1 LTVAFDRD
9 ATLKKAEKLLRQ
21 GRLEPAI
28 AEYVRVVEEA
38 PGDWSTANTL
48 GELYARAG
56 KPDQAV
62 EQYTRIAQHFIDE
75 GFYPKAAAIFKKI
88 LKLKPQDEAT
98 QIQLADISARQG
110 LLADAK
116 SHLNAV
122 AARRRAKGDR
132 RGAAEIIVRLGTIDP
147 ADFEARL
154 QAARTLEDLG
164 EEEEAG
170 QRFKALHADLLEK
183 GRIPEALEALKEFV
197 RMNPLENE
205 SRATLAKAALDM
217 GDFVGA
223 REFLDEDSAGKDPGL
238 LLSLLE
244 IEMRSGQ
251 VEPARKVIATLMSVD
266 RSQRGPVLQLGWS
279 LADSR
284 PELTFASVDAVVD
297 SAIAAADYQ
306 EAAAI
311 LQDFTTRVPNQIPA
325 LLKLVEVCVDGGL
338 ETAMYEAQEQLTDA
352 YLAANQAAEARVIAE
367 DLVAREPWEAEHID
381 RFRKALIMLRV
392 SDPDTLIAERLSGQA
407 PFMAHDP
414 FFDEPDPAPASA
426 EAATGEA
433 AADETAVPEVT
444 PPSDAVP
451 ELVTNTVPD
460 SGPSAYTT
468 HVEAPAAPAPVE
480 EAEPEA
486 PPIPIIPAP
495 LRAPQ
500 PRGGDE
506 IDLTGALG
514 GRDEPSQ
521 AAAPRGRELDAALE
535 DQRNEAKADRDFSA
549 QHMTLA
555 RTYLEI
561 GMVDEAISSLHT
573 AARSSQHRFE
583 AAATLGRLYDRRGDQ
598 QQAIEWLERAAE
610 TPAPTPDEGRTLL
623 YDLGVLL
630 EFAGETSR
638 ALAVFLE
645 IQSEA
650 GDYRDVPARID
661 RLARVQAG
669 G

>member
-1 LTVAFDRD
+1 MAFDRD

-56 KPDQAV
+56 KPDQAI
-62 EQYTRIAQHFIDE
+62 EQYTRIGQHFIDE
-75 GFYPKAAAIFKKI
+75 GFYPKAAAIYKKI

-98 QIQLADISARQG
+98 QIQLADVSARQG

-154 QAARTLEDLG
+154 QAARTLEEMG

-183 GRIPEALEALKEFV
+183 GRIPEAVEALKEFV
-197 RMNPLENE
+197 RINPLERE
-205 SRATLAKAALDM
+205 SRATLAKAALES
-217 GDFVGA
+217 GDLEGA
-223 REFLDEDSAGKDPGL
+223 REFLDEDSAGKDPAL

-244 IEMRSGQ
+244 IELRSGQ
-251 VEPARKVIATLMSVD
+251 VGPARNVITKLMAVD
-266 RSQRGPVLQLGWS
+266 RSQRGPVLQLGWALS
-279 LADSR
+279 ESN
-284 PELTFASVDAVVD
+284 PELTFACVDAVVD
-297 SAIAAADYQ
+297 AAIAAADYQ

-311 LQDFTTRVPNQIPA
+311 LQDFTKRVPHQIPA

-367 DLVAREPWEAEHID
+367 DLVAREPWEAAHID
-381 RFRKALIMLRV
+381 RFRKALVMLRV

-407 PFMAHDP
+407 PFMARDP
-414 FFDEPDPAPASA
+414 FFDESEPAPTPASEPA
-426 EAATGEA
+426 AQEAASV
-433 AADETAVPEVT
+433 ADDT
-444 PPSDAVP
+444 VP
-451 ELVTNTVPD
+451 ELVTNQVPD
-460 SGPSAYTT
+460 SGPSGYTT
-468 HVEAPAAPAPVE
+468 HVEAAATASEPEPMPLPMAPAAPVA
-480 EAEPEA
+480 A
-486 PPIPIIPAP
+486 PP
-495 LRAPQ
+495 
-500 PRGGDE
+500 RGEDE
-506 IDLTGALG
+506 IDLSGALG
-514 GRDEPSQ
+514 GIDAPREKTEPS
-521 AAAPRGRELDAALE
+521 AAGSLDATLE
-535 DQRNEAKADRDFSA
+535 DQRAEARADRDYSS

-573 AARSSQHRFE
+573 AVRAPQQRFE

-610 TPAPTPDEGRTLL
+610 TPAPSPDEGRALL